1 MNFDSIMVILVV
13 IYFVWK
19 SINEAKQKMEGR
31 EHQVAPPDFL
41 QKILNP
47 DEPLE
52 FTLDE
57 KPSPPSKKQAKIV
70 KQRAARME
78 KEKRGQRSHRQMN
91 EPPDH
96 STEPRLSST
105 KPKIDRKRL
114 REAIIWSELLGPPLA
129 LRDEQRPGPY

>member
-19 SINEAKQKMEGR
+19 SIREAKQKMGDE
-31 EHQVAPPDFL
+31 EQNAVPPDFL
-41 QKILNP
+41 QKILNT
-47 DEPLE
+47 DDPLE
-52 FTLDE
+52 FFLDE
-57 KPSPPSKKQAKIV
+57 KPIPPAKKHATDIKRRSTRI
-70 KQRAARME
+70 E
-78 KEKRGQRSHRQMN
+78 KEKQGQKNCRQLAGTPV
-91 EPPDH
+91 PPSAPH
-96 STEPRLSST
+96 LSST